1 MFGTVATVEL
11 SICLLASLFF
21 NDATNDK
28 KNWFDALCLSQFP
41 MVPGWPNYGLL
52 TQMCLA
58 LLLYHC
64 HWIPENFMVNH
75 VVHCCSVVL
84 HHAEVIVRCN
94 RNPNLV
100 HVSYPWNDHG
110 HIYTGIPSHV
120 STLEE
125 LTLLHEE
132 KT

>member
-1 MFGTVATVEL
+1 MMPLMTRKIG
-11 SICLLASLFF
+11 
-21 NDATNDK
+21 
-28 KNWFDALCLSQFP
+28 FDALHLSQFP
-41 MVPGWPNYGLL
+41 MVASLPNYGLL
-52 TQMCLA
+52 TWMCLA

-64 HWIPENFMVNH
+64 HWILENFMVNH

-84 HHAEVIVRCN
+84 HHAAVIERCD

-110 HIYTGIPSHV
+110 HSYTGIPLHV
-120 STLEE
+120 LTLQE

-132 KT
+132 QKT